1 MGFFDRAERERVID
15 KRMAEVKAAAQKR
28 RAEETDQTGAF
39 NAEYPEEGGV
49 GKALPEDYKT
59 SQTEFNPD
67 DFSFNTDASLQSDK
81 DEEFDPNAVS
91 FNTDPSL
98 QSDRDE
104 VETKK
109 TPEDA
114 AEDDTTEY
122 YDTTFGNYEV
132 PRKDQLRN
140 LAFVGPLL
148 DYMGGSTLEESGL
161 VKGVAESAFAA
172 GEDVFQ
178 TVARAKEH
186 LATPEG
192 TRHGR
197 VISRSLSGNPIFQFV
212 RGVSQAADLGK
223 GISDWAR
230 GESEEAYGGP
240 AQISEEFNP
249 DDFTFKTPDS
259 RTKVLGEKKPEKG
272 TASAYAYSHDDGTPI
287 GALSQKS
294 ESGEDGKPLKLSST
308 GLGGI
313 DAISFGR
320 GDPGGKSYGR
330 HQFMTRMIKGK
341 DGKLTRTGRYNPA
354 DSTMASFLQSK
365 EAKPFSKEILASI
378 TDANGKVN
386 WDLLGSD
393 KFDAA
398 WTKVTTG
405 KGRAA
410 WGAAQS
416 NYLGRTHLKP
426 NIDYLNT
433 KYKDNEDIA
442 LLLTNKGFLEAI
454 YSGGIQYGATGA
466 RKRLILPALLQAE
479 KDNKLGDVAHVIEL
493 LYARR
498 KSTGHARP
506 TEKKQVLE
514 MAKS

>member
-39 NAEYPEEGGV
+39 SEEYPEEGGV

-59 SQTEFNPD
+59 SQTEFNPN
-67 DFSFNTDASLQSDK
+67 DFTFKTDPSLQSDK

-104 VETKK
+104 
-109 TPEDA
+109 
-114 AEDDTTEY
+114 
-122 YDTTFGNYEV
+122 
-132 PRKDQLRN
+132 
-140 LAFVGPLL
+140 
-148 DYMGGSTLEESGL
+148 
-161 VKGVAESAFAA
+161 
-172 GEDVFQ
+172 
-178 TVARAKEH
+178 
-186 LATPEG
+186 
-192 TRHGR
+192 
-197 VISRSLSGNPIFQFV
+197 
-212 RGVSQAADLGK
+212 
-223 GISDWAR
+223 
-230 GESEEAYGGP
+230 
-240 AQISEEFNP
+240 EFNP
-249 DDFTFKTPDS
+249 DDFSFNTDASLQSDRDEASAQDQYRNLAGPAAIFRYVRGEGTLTDAASGVGESVLAAAEDAGQAAVAAREASQTSEGQRISRAAGRLGLWSSTPIG
-259 RTKVLGEKKPEKG
+259 RFLGAVGTAMGVGEAVGGAIREHRKGKAEEAYGGAAQTAEAAEASEEAEKG

-294 ESGEDGKPLKLSST
+294 ESGADGKPLKLSST

>member
-1 MGFFDRAERERVID
+1 MGFFDRAERERAID
-15 KRMAEVKAAAQKR
+15 RRMYEMEKAARERQEAAVRQSEADVSAVQQAEQKV
-28 RAEETDQTGAF
+28 AEQPEAPPAPIAATPLEDVPYEDSYIKAPEDEASEAAATAATAGKKKPPAPDRFRNLAGAEAILKYATGKGTGMDVAK
-39 NAEYPEEGGV
+39 GV
-49 GKALPEDYKT
+49 GESVLA
-59 SQTEFNPD
+59 
-67 DFSFNTDASLQSDK
+67 
-81 DEEFDPNAVS
+81 
-91 FNTDPSL
+91 
-98 QSDRDE
+98 
-104 VETKK
+104 
-109 TPEDA
+109 A
-114 AEDDTTEY
+114 AED
-122 YDTTFGNYEV
+122 
-132 PRKDQLRN
+132 
-140 LAFVGPLL
+140 VGQA
-148 DYMGGSTLEESGL
+148 
-161 VKGVAESAFAA
+161 GVAALEA
-172 GEDVFQ
+172 GTSEKGQQVLTSIRRLDLGPIG
-178 TVARAKEH
+178 TLLRTYDYAKARAKDIGGAAEAVGGAIREH
-186 LATPEG
+186 
-192 TRHGR
+192 RK
-197 VISRSLSGNPIFQFV
+197 
-212 RGVSQAADLGK
+212 GK
-223 GISDWAR
+223 A
-230 GESEEAYGGP
+230 EEAYGGP
-240 AQISEEFNP
+240 AQAAEAAEASEEA
-249 DDFTFKTPDS
+249 
-259 RTKVLGEKKPEKG
+259 EKG

-308 GLGGI
+308 GKGGI

-330 HQFMTRMIKGK
+330 HQFMTRMIKDKNGN
-341 DGKLTRTGRYNPA
+341 LTRTGRYDPA

-405 KGRAA
+405 DSRDA

-426 NIDYLNT
+426 NLDYLNK
-433 KYKDNEDIA
+433 KYEGNDDVA

-454 YSGGIQYGATGA
+454 YSGGIQYGARGA
-466 RKRLILPALLQAE
+466 RKHLIMPALLQAE

-498 KSTGHARP
+498 KRTGYPRLS
-506 TEKKQVLE
+506 EKKQVLE